1 MNDNNLMNLKHCF
14 TLSILLIVTLFLS
27 SCATNQSNQSIEPDI
42 EPKEQMPVV
51 IETKEPQVLYPD
63 ITVQVLSATVVTL
76 PVIDEA
82 VAPLSP
88 PEASTVPVCLTP

>member
-51 IETKEPQVLYPD
+51 IETKEPAAKEMEDQ
-63 ITVQVLSATVVTL
+63 AK
-76 PVIDEA
+76 E
-82 VAPLSP
+82 
-88 PEASTVPVCLTP
+88 VPKISKEKN